1 MLKVRTKFVGSNT
14 LRTSDYIGYRKL
26 TISNIKSLTKT
37 KIKDK
42 AMILDFSLVRDVIYM
57 KYTSIIQDIIYGV

>member
-1 MLKVRTKFVGSNT
+1 M
-14 LRTSDYIGYRKL
+14 SDYIGYRKL